1 MRAGYTTPESPLST
15 QLDQALVHLREMIL
29 RGKLAPGQRVAE
41 APLAEELG
49 MSRTPVRQ
57 ALPLL
62 AQEGL
67 LSLNDTR
74 GYVVRAFTWA
84 EVGEALELRGV
95 LEGLAARRVAQQGA
109 SKAFLREMRTCL
121 DEGDRILRKRR
132 VEESDEAG
140 YAEMNGRFHALILEE
155 AGSSLLSAALE
166 RNNHVPFSGPQALAF
181 DKANL
186 ERMYDVLH
194 YAHRQH
200 HGIVEAIERGQSGR
214 AEDLMCEH
222 ANAVKESIN
231 LAGFQ
236 VSSGDAGRRLALAR

>member
-132 VEESDEAG
+132 VEDSSATITCRSPARRHWPSTRRISSG
-140 YAEMNGRFHALILEE
+140 CTTCSTTRTGSIM
-155 AGSSLLSAALE
+155 GSSKRS
-166 RNNHVPFSGPQALAF
+166 
-181 DKANL
+181 
-186 ERMYDVLH
+186 
-194 YAHRQH
+194 
-200 HGIVEAIERGQSGR
+200 
-214 AEDLMCEH
+214 
-222 ANAVKESIN
+222 NAVR
-231 LAGFQ
+231 AG
-236 VSSGDAGRRLALAR
+236 ALKT